1 MFVRTGEVVMAKTRS
16 TPRAGFL
23 RYSLTIGLLTM
34 EGRGF
39 CFPADTTVGKDGR
52 LYTVNR
58 ADHEPAQV
66 RVTMYGLDSEY
77 FGQFGSFGEGDGQ
90 FVWPTAIAVDSL
102 GQVYIADEYTH
113 RVVEFDPTGEFVASW
128 GVHGARPGEL
138 DSPSGLAFDRDDNL
152 YVADYQNHRIQ
163 KFTNDGRFLLEF
175 GSGQLNLPWGVTV
188 DAKGEVYVADWR
200 NDRVQRFSPGGE
212 FLGVYGS
219 SGRGDGQL
227 LRPSSVA
234 VDGEGYM
241 YVADWGNERV
251 QVLDPEGGFVMK
263 LRGSAT
269 LSKWSDEFF
278 NSNVEEAQARATAD
292 LEPDMELFGGDPH
305 EESSYIEKLF
315 WAPVSVKLDDDDRLY
330 VTESNRHRVQI
341 YERAS

>member
-1 MFVRTGEVVMAKTRS
+1 MAKAPS

-23 RYSLTIGLLTM
+23 RYSHTIGLSTM

-39 CFPADTTVGKDGR
+39 YFPSDTAVGKDGR

-58 ADHEPAQV
+58 AIHQPLQA
-66 RVTMYGLDSEY
+66 RVTMYDRDSEY
-77 FGQFGSFGEGDGQ
+77 FGTFGLYGEGDRQ
-90 FVWPTAIAVDSL
+90 LVWPTAVAMDSL

-113 RVVEFDPTGEFVASW
+113 RVVLFDPAGEYVARW

-138 DSPSGLAFDRDDNL
+138 DSPSGLAFDADDNL
-152 YVADYQNHRIQ
+152 YVADHQNHRIQ
-163 KFTNDGRFLLEF
+163 KFTSDGRFLLEF
-175 GSGQLNLPWGVTV
+175 GSEGSGPGQLNLPWGVTV
-188 DAKGEVYVADWR
+188 DAEGEVYVADWR

-212 FLGVYGS
+212 FLGAYGT
-219 SGRGDGQL
+219 SGRGDGQF

-251 QVLDPEGGFVMK
+251 QVLDPEGGFVMT

-269 LSKWSDEFF
+269 LSKWADEFF
-278 NSNVEEAQARATAD
+278 SSNVEEAQARATAD
-292 LEPDMELFGGDPH
+292 LEPDTALFGGDPH
-305 EESSYIEKLF
+305 EESSHIEQLF
-315 WAPVSVKLDDDDRLY
+315 WAPVSVKLDGHGRLY

>member
-1 MFVRTGEVVMAKTRS
+1 MAETRS
-16 TPRAGFL
+16 IPRAGFL
-23 RYSLTIGLLTM
+23 RYSHTIGLSTM

-39 CFPADTTVGKDGR
+39 SFPSDTAIGKEGR

-58 ADHEPAQV
+58 ADHAPPQV
-66 RVTMYGLDSEY
+66 RVTMYDLDSQY
-77 FGQFGSFGEGDGQ
+77 FGTFGSSGEGDGQ
-90 FVWPTAIAVDSL
+90 FVWPTAMAVDSL
-102 GQVYIADEYTH
+102 GKVYVADEYTH
-113 RVVEFDPTGEFVASW
+113 RVVVFDPAGEPVANW

-152 YVADYQNHRIQ
+152 YVADHQNHRIQ

-175 GSGQLNLPWGVTV
+175 GSKGSGSGQLDLPWGVTV
-188 DAKGEVYVADWR
+188 DAKGQVYVADWR
-200 NDRVQRFSPGGE
+200 NDRVQRFSPSGE
-212 FLGVYGS
+212 FLGAYGT

-269 LSKWSDEFF
+269 LSKWADEFF
-278 NSNVEEAQARATAD
+278 DTNVEEAQARATAD

-305 EESSYIEKLF
+305 EESSHIEKLF
-315 WAPVSVKLDDDDRLY
+315 WAPVSVKLDGDGRLY